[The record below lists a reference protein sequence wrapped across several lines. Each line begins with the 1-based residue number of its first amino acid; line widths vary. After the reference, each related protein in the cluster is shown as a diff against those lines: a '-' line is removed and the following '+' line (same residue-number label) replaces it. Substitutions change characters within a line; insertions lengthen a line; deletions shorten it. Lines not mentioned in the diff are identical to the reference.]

1 MGNVLRQNP
10 DPKTTLAVWTA
21 MDSHHIHGHWLGG
34 DSLCTGW
41 SEPAQQLW
49 AYNLHMDWAAYVTV
63 SFFSFIAWYSKAQ
76 NLKVTA
82 FLLLK
87 VPALSGSWIL
97 HCTQHKQTIC
107 FLQILI
113 PLHLFYALKREKL
126 NFKVSLFNAFSKTE
140 NRGFS
145 QNFLSFNL
153 YFSLNETVISNF
165 FSRYYIN
172 FCKPYAYK
180 STLQVLRY

>member
-1 MGNVLRQNP
+1 MSLSIGKCTETKSWSKNHFSCVNCYGFTPHPLALARRRF
-10 DPKTTLAVWTA
+10 TLHRMKWTCTAAVSIQLT
-21 MDSHHIHGHWLGG
+21 HGLS
-34 DSLCTGW
+34 SLCH
-41 SEPAQQLW
+41 SL
-49 AYNLHMDWAAYVTV
+49 
-63 SFFSFIAWYSKAQ
+63 FFSFIAWYSKAQ

-82 FLLLK
+82 FLCLK

-97 HCTQHKQTIC
+97 HCTQLKQTIC

-126 NFKVSLFNAFSKTE
+126 KFKVSLFNAFSKTE

-165 FSRYYIN
+165 F
-172 FCKPYAYK
+172 F
-180 STLQVLRY
+180 QVLY